1 MLHDILRIRG
11 VTDVDIFLNVT
22 EDVIEDFKLYD
33 NILEARNR
41 ILHHIINCNKVLILV
56 DFDSDGHTSSAI
68 LYSYLKEIC
77 RLYNKDFNVNF
88 IQHDHKEHGLTYN
101 MLNKLKSY
109 DYDLLLIPD
118 ASSGDYEAHSLLKSK
133 GKEIICLD
141 HHPVNKYSEDALVV
155 NNQLSK
161 LITNKAMTGVGV
173 VYKLLKAFDER
184 LNKNLA
190 DDYLDV
196 LAIGMVADSCDLLNL
211 ESRYLVLKGL
221 KLIEDGESKNELIKA
236 VIKEKKK
243 SIENNISISNVAFYV
258 CPLINSI
265 IRGGTIQQKELLFKC
280 FIGEVSTD
288 KIINIYEDLK
298 AKQDRIVEESMIK
311 MDEQIRKFNLDSNE
325 IIVLNGKDIEDS
337 TYSRIIV
344 NKVVEKYKRH
354 AIILREY
361 YKGMYGG
368 SATGCRNKEI
378 VSFRDWCTNSG
389 LFDLSA
395 GHDTAFS
402 TRIFEQNIDKLY
414 SLISTIPTEDILTY
428 EVDGIFNSF
437 SINSK
442 LVLQFSK
449 YKNIWGNKVDEPLFA
464 IEKIKINSENLQLMG
479 SEENTIKFK
488 YEDVDFIK
496 FKTSKEEFFKIITSE
511 CNEFTFIGKFSSNTF
526 RGKTTAQ
533 IILEDF
539 KYKKCEKVNK
549 EFKF

>member
-1 MLHDILRIRG
+1 M
-11 VTDVDIFLNVT
+11 
-22 EDVIEDFKLYD
+22 
-33 NILEARNR
+33 
-41 ILHHIINCNKVLILV
+41 
-56 DFDSDGHTSSAI
+56 FDLDGYTSSAI
-68 LYSYLKEIC
+68 LYLYLKEIC
-77 RLYNKDFNVNF
+77 KIYNKDFNISF
-88 IQHDHKEHGLTYN
+88 IQHDYKEHGLTYN
-101 MLNKLKSY
+101 MLNKLKNY
-109 DYDLLLIPD
+109 EYDLLLIPD
-118 ASSGDYEAHSLLKSK
+118 AGSSDFESLELLNKQ
-133 GKEIICLD
+133 GKEIIILD
-141 HHPVNKYSEDALVV
+141 HHYSIKYSEYALVV

-161 LITNKAMTGVGV
+161 LITNKSMTGVGV

-184 LNKNLA
+184 LNKKLA
-190 DDYLDV
+190 DEYLDV
-196 LAIGMVADSCDLLNL
+196 LSVGMIGDSVDLLNL

-236 VIKEKKK
+236 VTKEKKK
-243 SIENNISISNVAFYV
+243 SIENNISISNVAFYI

-265 IRGGTIQQKELLFKC
+265 IRGGTIEQKELLFKC
-280 FIGEVSTD
+280 FVGEVSTD
-288 KIINIYEDLK
+288 EIINIYVDLK

-378 VSFRDWCTNSG
+378 VSFRDWCTKSG

-395 GHDTAFS
+395 GHDLAFS
-402 TRIFEQNIDKLY
+402 TRIFEQNIYKLY

-449 YKNIWGNKVDEPLFA
+449 YKNIWGNKVDEPLFT

-488 YEDVDFIK
+488 CEGMDFIK
-496 FKTSKEEFFKIITSE
+496 FKTSKEEFLKIITNK

-539 KYKKCEKVNK
+539 KYEKCEEVNK